1 MLSAKFVST
10 QPDGRVLALARAGHE
25 VAFEAL
31 VHRYRSGLLAYCR
44 RLAPETAAAEDV
56 VQQTFLQAWRAL
68 KSGAEV
74 REVRPWLYRIAHNV
88 SVSLARA
95 HAPSQCVLE
104 DLEGA
109 ADIAEGLE
117 LRMRAHRTLTDMAA
131 LPAPQR
137 RAIVSSS
144 LQGAS
149 HDEIAN
155 ALGISTG
162 SVRGLIYRARAT
174 LRSAAAAVV
183 PTPVLTW
190 VVRRLATPQAMS
202 APVIETAAGG
212 GGAGLAAAVLKGG
225 VVLSIVGAAS
235 IPGAIVA
242 SHSSARHRHQV
253 QRAVHAPPARAAR
266 LRNPPAAVRDVAAL
280 PSFPAQPYAARSSRH
295 GARAAVGPTH
305 GGPPADSSGSRA
317 GRGGPGP
324 DGGSSAHSGSG
335 DGSRT
340 AGDGLTLTPSGGVSG
355 PSASSGQ
362 RSSGGSGPS
371 DGSGSSGRSGGS
383 FTSGMNGRGGS
394 SSDGSGS
401 GGSGSSDPGATLAS
415 DGGTSG
421 KTDGTS
427 NGGGNSYG
435 SLSGS

>member
-44 RLAPETAAAEDV
+44 RVAPETAAAEDV

-74 REVRPWLYRIAHNV
+74 REVRPWLYRIAHNIC
-88 SVSLARA
+88 VSLARA
-95 HAPSQCVLE
+95 HAPRQCVLE

-109 ADIAEGLE
+109 PDIAEALE
-117 LRMRAHRTLTDMAA
+117 LRMQAHRTLVDMAA

-149 HDEIAN
+149 HDEIAH

-174 LRSAAAAVV
+174 LRATAAAVV

-190 VVRRLATPQAMS
+190 VVRRLETRQTLS
-202 APVIETAAGG
+202 VPVIEAAAGG

-225 VVLSIVGAAS
+225 IVLSIVGAAS
-235 IPGAIVA
+235 IPGAVVA
-242 SHSSARHRHQV
+242 SHPSARHRHQV
-253 QRAVHAPPARAAR
+253 ERAVHPPPARAAGSR
-266 LRNPPAAVRDVAAL
+266 SSPPAVRDVGAL
-280 PSFPAQPYAARSSRH
+280 LSFSAQPYAAPQSRH
-295 GARAAVGPTH
+295 GTRAAVHSTHDQTPTDPR
-305 GGPPADSSGSRA
+305 GRTD
-317 GRGGPGP
+317 GRGGPGS
-324 DGGSSAHSGSG
+324 DGGPSPRSGSG
-335 DGSRT
+335 DGPRHT
-340 AGDGLTLTPSGGVSG
+340 QDGLSLTTSGGGSG
-355 PSASSGQ
+355 PSASSGR
-362 RSSGGSGPS
+362 RSSGGGGPS
-371 DGSGSSGRSGGS
+371 GGSGSSNPSGA
-383 FTSGMNGRGGS
+383 SGLNGRGGL

-401 GGSGSSDPGATLAS
+401 GGSGSSDHGATLAS

-421 KTDGTS
+421 KIDDTS
-427 NGGGNSYG
+427 NGGGNSRG
-435 SLSGS
+435 SHSGS